1 MRGMAHRAPV
11 THGSPWVT
19 DWRGE
24 SVTQALTWKWTLCL
38 FPRSQRWLL
47 CPCASPY
54 NVLSPG
60 FACRPYVND
69 DDEAGLEHLWS
80 GAAVTGSSHVNVF
93 EHFSC
98 AHLVVEHTYSSW
110 CFLCLVFRY
119 SFCFTCGSL
128 CRPTTQSWMVLTWSL
143 LTLLSIYIYCA
154 SLFSFQDTIRWT
166 VTFPW
171 LYFYICPIL
180 YSLQISVNPLIQT
193 NMIKYFTKN
202 WNLTHL
208 LATEGGS
215 GDDFVIQ

>member
-1 MRGMAHRAPV
+1 MAHRAPV

-54 NVLSPG
+54 NVLSAG

-98 AHLVVEHTYSSW
+98 ARLLAEHTYSPRFISLSGAPVLRWHGARWSW
-110 CFLCLVFRY
+110 HGRC
-119 SFCFTCGSL
+119 
-128 CRPTTQSWMVLTWSL
+128 
-143 LTLLSIYIYCA
+143 
-154 SLFSFQDTIRWT
+154 SLFRLFARI
-166 VTFPW
+166 VLLF
-171 LYFYICPIL
+171 
-180 YSLQISVNPLIQT
+180 SLFKSHSLDLDQLESRSIQT
-193 NMIKYFTKN
+193 NVIKNFTKN
-202 WNLTHL
+202 WNLNHL
-208 LATEGGS
+208 LAIDGGS
-215 GDDFVIQ
+215 GST